1 MLKRY
6 NGILVFIVSIFLITT
21 EGRCRKRPVRE
32 IIQHRNCIQKTV
44 INFACEGSC
53 DNRLSNILSAESATQ
68 SCQIS
73 ASQQRFVRLRCF
85 ENGDLTQMKSRQIA
99 VSVVTECSCSAITG
113 PSESGST
120 SQTIADIQ
128 RPAHATRRSRFQSL
142 LQRLAMGRH
151 RGRHRSQE
159 NLGTWFW
166 RFIIFLRNT
175 GVQKWIS
182 TDILTF
188 RTASIHHFL

>member
-1 MLKRY
+1 MLLERY
-6 NGILVFIVSIFLITT
+6 SGILVLIVSVFIMTT
-21 EGRCRKRPVRE
+21 ASRCRKRPVRE

-99 VSVVTECSCSAITG
+99 VSVVTGCSCSAISG
-113 PSESGST
+113 PSASAST
-120 SQTIADIQ
+120 SQLVAGIN
-128 RPAHATRRSRFQSL
+128 RPAHATRRSRLQGL
-142 LQRLAMGRH
+142 MQRLAMGRH
-151 RGRHRSQE
+151 RGRHRIQGNSE
-159 NLGTWFW
+159 SWSW
-166 RFIIFLRNT
+166 RLIVNFI
-175 GVQKWIS
+175 
-182 TDILTF
+182 
-188 RTASIHHFL
+188 

>member
-1 MLKRY
+1 MLLERY
-6 NGILVFIVSIFLITT
+6 SGILVLIVSVFIMTT
-21 EGRCRKRPVRE
+21 ASRCRKRPVRE

-99 VSVVTECSCSAITG
+99 VSVVTGCSCSAISG
-113 PSESGST
+113 PSASDST
-120 SQTIADIQ
+120 SQLVSGIN

-142 LQRLAMGRH
+142 MQRLAMGRH
-151 RGRHRSQE
+151 RGRHRIQGNSE
-159 NLGTWFW
+159 
-166 RFIIFLRNT
+166 
-175 GVQKWIS
+175 S
-182 TDILTF
+182 
-188 RTASIHHFL
+188 